1 MPQARHHRELDR
13 YLLDGER
20 LVTAVHQHWGKVAE
34 PVLSALAGG
43 TLALW
48 VDATIPP
55 ALGLLSTLLWW
66 AWFAVLGRAAYE
78 IAEWRHDW
86 FVATDKRLL
95 LFYGFLTRKV
105 SMMPLSKV
113 TDMSY
118 NRSIPGRVLGYG
130 RFVME
135 SAGQDQALREVNWVP
150 DPDHHYRAICAE
162 IFRVADRI
170 RLSEPLGGEGA
181 VVPGPH
187 TGWDDP
193 RYGADRSTAIPI
205 RPASDGDGRDGSL
218 YRSADLRDDPASDR
232 EADTGP
238 ISYRRPRPRTGD
250 RDR

>member
-1 MPQARHHRELDR
+1 MARTPASTHPELDR

-34 PVLSALAGG
+34 PVATAVAAGM
-43 TLALW
+43 LALW

-55 ALGLLSTLLWW
+55 ELGLVSTVLWW
-66 AWFAVLGRAAYE
+66 AWFAVLARTAYK

-95 LFYGFLTRKV
+95 LFYGFITRKV

-118 NRSIPGRVLGYG
+118 NRSIPGRMLGYG

-150 DPDHHYRAICAE
+150 DPDQHKRANSAE
-162 IFRVADRI
+162 IFGVADQG
-170 RLSEPLGGEGA
+170 EPYAGRHDER
-181 VVPGPH
+181 H
-187 TGWDDP
+187 
-193 RYGADRSTAIPI
+193 STAIRVQTP
-205 RPASDGDGRDGSL
+205 PEHGEGSV
-218 YRSADLRDDPASDR
+218 YRSPDLPPDEAGVDRD
-232 EADTGP
+232 ADTGP
-238 ISYRRPRPRTGD
+238 IRYRRPSRGKDGGR
-250 RDR
+250 